1 LIKDIANDMRIEE
14 ILLHLDLDD
23 INQLFLICFSLKLF
37 TECTWGRR
45 HLDFGMQAM
54 CIRSNSFFCFVWL
67 IGVLI
72 RLVISRLVFFVF
84 EHENIDVYY
93 FRNRKRMIYKLF

>member
-1 LIKDIANDMRIEE
+1 MRIEE

-45 HLDFGMQAM
+45 HLDFGMHAM

>member
-14 ILLHLDLDD
+14 ILLHLD
-23 INQLFLICFSLKLF
+23 
-37 TECTWGRR
+37 
-45 HLDFGMQAM
+45 FGMQTM